1 VENFQDLDFEDLE
14 QPAGFEGK
22 CPGRMLYLFLVSIYR
37 FACWELLALWEY
49 LCVIPFHVISLLPI
63 RGTGNHVYRAKHR
76 ANMGRLSQVACYFPS
91 FVDVRG
97 RRTGCD
103 FLDLSDGVG
112 LSPSHGTRGGFCR
125 M

>member
-1 VENFQDLDFEDLE
+1 VN
-14 QPAGFEGK
+14 
-22 CPGRMLYLFLVSIYR
+22 RV
-37 FACWELLALWEY
+37 
-49 LCVIPFHVISLLPI
+49 
-63 RGTGNHVYRAKHR
+63 KHMDD
-76 ANMGRLSQVACYFPS
+76 MGRLSQVAYYFPS

-103 FLDLSDGVG
+103 FLDLCDGVG